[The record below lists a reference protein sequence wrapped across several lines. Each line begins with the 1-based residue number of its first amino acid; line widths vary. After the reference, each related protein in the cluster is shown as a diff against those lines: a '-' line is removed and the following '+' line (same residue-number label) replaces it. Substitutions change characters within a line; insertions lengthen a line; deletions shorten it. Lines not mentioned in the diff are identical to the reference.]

1 MADVYRDT
9 LRNSKTGF
17 IDPEW
22 LSIFISKVEFF
33 ATGLRR

>member
-9 LRNSKTGF
+9 LRDNRKGF

-22 LSIFISKVEFF
+22 VSISVDKVAFF
-33 ATGLRR
+33 ANRLRR